1 MPRDTWNIGQ
11 PSKEFVPIGRNPLGF
26 GSSGKG
32 RVNPVKPKKPVSPS
46 YSTEAGIS
54 LMNNPVTKTQPSKP
68 APTLWKP
75 PSNNR
80 SNTASSASNVL
91 DNIRKGL
98 IDKGTSNVRHDF
110 GGSGS
115 GSKAMSHEDIMKR
128 HRAIMEEQ
136 AKLDKLNE
144 ESDSTGNTETGTG
157 KKYDWGT
164 VKTEIGGKEGP
175 YGGGWDSRWDQ
186 KGNYYET
193 DPGKGHYT
201 TAGGGRK
208 KLGDPRVDYAGP
220 GFQYWNKDND
230 AAIAAYTK
238 ADTETKRRMD
248 LMANAESNRPAGAIA
263 YGEYKQ
269 YGGDWQGY
277 IDYLNKFEA
286 TEGGQ
291 AGSPGGGTKGGSG
304 EYSGSENINTGMD
317 SLVFPI
323 FEMTDEM
330 SIQKQLPQ
338 LINTNSPLFKAAT
351 TRIMQDMQKRG
362 IANSSIAQGAALQA
376 VTSLAMDILREDTKK
391 LYDAGVLNHNA
402 ATARFMKQMDY
413 GVQIL
418 LKQISEGGQMSRLL
432 IEQKGD
438 NYRKKLASL
447 ATLMANEDADVSTWS
462 EYLRIIGGV

>member
-32 RVNPVKPKKPVSPS
+32 RVNPVKTTKPK
-46 YSTEAGIS
+46 
-54 LMNNPVTKTQPSKP
+54 NNSGLQNLSNI
-68 APTLWKP
+68 WKP
-75 PSNNR
+75 PVKTSNV

-98 IDKGTSNVRHDF
+98 IEKGTSKVSHSTGKNIF
-110 GGSGS
+110 SGS
-115 GSKAMSHEDIMKR
+115 GSKAMSHEDIMKK

-413 GVQIL
+413 GIQIL
-418 LKQISEGGQMSRLL
+418 LEQISEGGQMSRLL